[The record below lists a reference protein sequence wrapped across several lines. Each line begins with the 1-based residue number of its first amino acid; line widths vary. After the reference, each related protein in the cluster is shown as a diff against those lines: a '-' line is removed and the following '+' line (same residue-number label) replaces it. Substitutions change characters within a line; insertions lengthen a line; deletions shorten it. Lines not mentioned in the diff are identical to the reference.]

1 MTAQGTVIS
10 TAPRTAAR
18 APRAMNSWRL
28 EWLRLIRTPRW
39 IALLGVY
46 VVFGLLGPVLAKYLP
61 DIVEHV
67 QSDMT
72 IVVPPPQPKDGIVN
86 YLNQV
91 GQTGLIVV
99 VAIAASALAFDA
111 RRGLSTFLR
120 SRASSVWELVKPRV
134 VVTAVAVVLA
144 YTLGTLAAWYETAL
158 LLGPLPV
165 GAVLAGLLCEGLYL
179 VFAVAVVAAAASV
192 ARKIVG
198 IVGIA
203 LTALIL
209 LSVAGTLGVLHDWLP
224 STLAGAPVELLT
236 TTELIDYL
244 PAMAVTVGAVVALI
258 AVAVVGLRR
267 REV

>member
-1 MTAQGTVIS
+1 MSARGAGVNIGSS
-10 TAPRTAAR
+10 TAAGT
-18 APRAMNSWRL
+18 PRAMGTWRL
-28 EWLRLIRTPRW
+28 EWLRLMRTPRW
-39 IALLGVY
+39 IALFGVY
-46 VVFGLLGPVLAKYLP
+46 VIFGLLGPVMAKYLP

-67 QSDMT
+67 QSEMT
-72 IVVPPPQPKDGIVN
+72 IVVPPPQPKDGIIN
-86 YLNQV
+86 YLDQV

-99 VAIAASALAFDA
+99 VAIAASTLAFDA

-120 SRASSVWELVKPRV
+120 TRVTSMWELVRPRF
-134 VVTAVAVVLA
+134 VVTAVAAVLA

-165 GAVLAGLLCEGLYL
+165 GAVLAGVLCEGLYL

-198 IVGIA
+198 VVGIA

-209 LSVAGTLGVLHDWLP
+209 LSVAGALGVLHDWLP

-244 PAMAVTVGAVVALI
+244 AAMAVTV
-258 AVAVVGLRR
+258 
-267 REV
+267 

>member
-1 MTAQGTVIS
+1 MVDQAPGSAAVR
-10 TAPRTAAR
+10 PRT
-18 APRAMNSWRL
+18 MTSWRL
-28 EWLRLIRTPRW
+28 EWLRLVRTPRW
-39 IALLGVY
+39 IALFGVY
-46 VVFGLLGPVLAKYLP
+46 VVFGLLGPVMAKYLP

-67 QSDMT
+67 QSEMT

-111 RRGLSTFLR
+111 HRGLSTFLR
-120 SRASSVWELVKPRV
+120 TRVSSVWVLVRPRV
-134 VVTAVAVVLA
+134 VVSAAAAVLA
-144 YTLGTLAAWYETAL
+144 YTMGTLAAWYETAL

-165 GAVLAGLLCEGLYL
+165 GAVLAGLLCESLYL
-179 VFAVAVVAAAASV
+179 VFAVAVVAAAAAV
-192 ARKIVG
+192 ARKTVG

-203 LTALIL
+203 LSALIL
-209 LSVAGTLGVLHDWLP
+209 MSIVGNLGVLHDWLP